1 MKYLLWFL
9 KGNDTDDLSNG
20 WWKFNFAITGEHYIK
35 IDNGLFKNV
44 VIFHNIT
51 WVFFYKIN
59 AALLCVRDFQFICI
73 K

>member
-1 MKYLLWFL
+1 MKYFLWFL

-35 IDNGLFKNV
+35 IDNGYLKNV

-51 WVFFYKIN
+51 GFF
-59 AALLCVRDFQFICI
+59 L
-73 K
+73 